1 MSVYGNFI
9 FYIWSIVETEFVHS
23 KETVAICITILNI
36 LGNVVAQFI
45 LEIENVFICER
56 IYNV

>member
-23 KETVAICITILNI
+23 METVTIHITILNI